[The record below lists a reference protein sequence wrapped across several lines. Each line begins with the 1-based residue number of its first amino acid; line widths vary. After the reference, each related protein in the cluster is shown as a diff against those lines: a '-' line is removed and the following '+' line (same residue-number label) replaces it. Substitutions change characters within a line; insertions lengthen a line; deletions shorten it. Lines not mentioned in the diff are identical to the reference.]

1 MIFKIKKMKE
11 QDLSSITINTEHIS
25 QLKDELSLGI
35 FDKCK

>member
-11 QDLSSITINTEHIS
+11 QALSSITMNTKHIA

-35 FDKCK
+35 FE